1 MRELDMEL
9 QTLHDQLLQ
18 QALDLV
24 SPSVDMRNALRRETD
39 PLETQLH
46 QMDVDLYLLEKLHPD
61 LTPEERERKAQS
73 LRQSIQ
79 KVDAELKEIL
89 RDVIKVE
96 ELEED
101 IFATVNAI
109 SSTQISFSFPEQNWQ
124 LFFQHV
130 RSYLSKYE
138 EPEKN
143 PDYGKWGSSSYILI
157 EDVWPGGRLYEPPG
171 PRFVELEDTDEGHLI
186 PVLDSTIGVQALQ
199 ETSGMTLPLSSQMR

>member
-1 MRELDMEL
+1 MEL
-9 QTLHDQLLQ
+9 QTLHDQLFQ
-18 QALDLV
+18 QELDLV
-24 SPSVDMRNALRRETD
+24 SRSINMRNALRRETN

-46 QMDVDLYLLEKLHPD
+46 RMDVDLYILEHMHKKLHPD
-61 LTPEERERKAQS
+61 LTPKERESKAQS

-96 ELEED
+96 ELQKD
-101 IFATVNAI
+101 IRGTVNAV
-109 SSTQISFSFPEQNWQ
+109 SSTQTSFSCFPEQNWQ
-124 LFFQHV
+124 SFFRHV

-171 PRFVELEDTDEGHLI
+171 PRFVELEDTDEGQLI
-186 PVLDSTIGVQALQ
+186 AVLDSTLGVQTHQ